1 MANLFLYYYKKN
13 WHFQIKKEAKE
24 KIEHFQILLGLYK
37 TVALSLIKKLKM
49 ITMMFILMR

>member
-37 TVALSLIKKLKM
+37 TDALSLIKKLKM